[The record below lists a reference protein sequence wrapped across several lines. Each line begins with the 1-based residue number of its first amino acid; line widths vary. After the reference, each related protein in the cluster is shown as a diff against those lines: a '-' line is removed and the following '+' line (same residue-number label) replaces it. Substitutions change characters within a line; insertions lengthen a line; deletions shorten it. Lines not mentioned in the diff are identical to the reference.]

1 MIVFFRWFLDL
12 AKSAL
17 IPHDPL
23 NVAAGKKV
31 ESSLGCFLPQRLE
44 RSEAVER
51 FERLEQDLSR
61 SLSEKSFFS

>member
-1 MIVFFRWFLDL
+1 MIVSFRWFLDL

-31 ESSLGCFLPQRLE
+31 ESSLVRFLPQRLE

-51 FERLEQDLSR
+51 LERFERLERLER
-61 SLSEKSFFS
+61 F